1 MLSPPTHRQTE
12 LVLCI
17 LQLLRTSFFIVQ
29 GKTFSSLNFL
39 ARQPFAVASLR
50 IQCVL
55 RRRHF
60 LENLWWHIGQQKQ

>member
-1 MLSPPTHRQTE
+1 MLSSPTHRQTE

-17 LQLLRTSFFIVQ
+17 LQLLRMSIFIVQ
-29 GKTFSSLNFL
+29 GQIFSPLNFL
-39 ARQPFAVASLR
+39 ARQPFAVAGLR

-60 LENLWWHIGQQKQ
+60 LENLWWYIGQQKQ